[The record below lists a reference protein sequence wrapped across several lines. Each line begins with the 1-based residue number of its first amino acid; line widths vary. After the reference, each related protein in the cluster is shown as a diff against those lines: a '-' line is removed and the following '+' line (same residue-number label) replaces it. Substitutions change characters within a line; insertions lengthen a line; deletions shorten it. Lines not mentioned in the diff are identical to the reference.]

1 MTESGREKD
10 NETLQRILCRQGEM
24 AKLEIRQM
32 LEEYPQSSKEQVT
45 DDSSGLDTDL
55 WNRFAVVEAKEG
67 TAEAL
72 DGRRGETWAVLAKNA
87 HKGVRRLLPKE
98 GKRSSGL

>member
-10 NETLQRILCRQGEM
+10 NETLQRILRRQGEM

-32 LEEYPQSSKEQVT
+32 LDEYPQSSKEQVT
-45 DDSSGLDTDL
+45 DDSSDLDTDL

-67 TAEAL
+67 TVETQ
-72 DGRRGETWAVLAKNA
+72 DRRKGETWAVLAKNA
-87 HKGVRRLLPKE
+87 QRGVRRLLPKE
-98 GKRSSGL
+98 ENRNSG

>member
-10 NETLQRILCRQGEM
+10 NETLQRILRRQGEM

-32 LEEYPQSSKEQVT
+32 LDEYPQSSKEQVT
-45 DDSSGLDTDL
+45 DDSLDLDTDL

-67 TAEAL
+67 TVEAQ
-72 DGRRGETWAVLAKNA
+72 DRRKGDTWAVLAKNA
-87 HKGVRRLLPKE
+87 QRGVRRLLPKE
-98 GKRSSGL
+98 GNGSSG